1 MLTRGLLRGPRF
13 RRLFP
18 DVYIPAGL
26 DATLAVRAQAAGIL
40 VAGRGAVAGYAAAE
54 LTGASCGPADA
65 AVDVLML
72 RDRAQSYRTPGLEVR
87 RCRLRPGDVVRSG
100 GIDVTAPERTAFDL
114 ARWAQ
119 GLTER
124 VVAVDAVAH
133 RHGLTADGMERSWR
147 AHHGAH
153 GCTGLPELLG
163 LIDPRA
169 ESPMES
175 RIRMALILDGLPPP
189 AVQHVVGPYRLDL
202 AYLSARL
209 GIEYDGRLHRT
220 QEQAHHDLRREA
232 DLAAAGWVIV
242 RFTAST
248 VLHRPR
254 SVATRVRYEL
264 GRRAARDAA
273 GAQGSCAN
281 PEHPQSG

>member
-1 MLTRGLLRGPRF
+1 MTPGLLRGARF

-18 DVYIPAGL
+18 DVYIPAEL

-40 VAGRGAVAGYAAAE
+40 MAGRGAVAGYAAAE

-65 AVDVLML
+65 VVDVLLL
-72 RDRAQSYRTPGLEVR
+72 RSRAQSYNTPGLEVR
-87 RCRLRPGDVVRSG
+87 RCRLRPGDISSSG
-100 GIDVTAPERTAFDL
+100 GIDVTVPARTAFDL
-114 ARWAQ
+114 ARWAP

-124 VVAVDAVAH
+124 VVAVDAIAH
-133 RHGLTADGMERSWR
+133 RHNLTAGGLERSWL
-147 AHHGAH
+147 AHRGAH
-153 GCTGLPELLG
+153 GYSTLPELLR

-175 RIRMALILDGLPPP
+175 RIRMALVLNGLPPP

-202 AYLSARL
+202 AYPSARL
-209 GIEYDGRLHRT
+209 GIEYDGRHHRT

-232 DLAAAGWVIV
+232 DLAAAGWVVV

-248 VLHRPR
+248 VLHKPR
-254 SVATRVRYEL
+254 SVVTRVRYEL
-264 GRRAARDAA
+264 GRRTA
-273 GAQGSCAN
+273 
-281 PEHPQSG
+281 